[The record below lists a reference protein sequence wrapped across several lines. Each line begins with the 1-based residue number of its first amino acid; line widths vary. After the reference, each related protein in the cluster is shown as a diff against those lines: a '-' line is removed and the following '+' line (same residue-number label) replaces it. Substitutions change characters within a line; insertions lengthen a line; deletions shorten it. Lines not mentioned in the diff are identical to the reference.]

1 MILMFCLFSIVVRNL
16 FRTSRGSFGP
26 ELTIGEDECT
36 MGLGEGAP
44 ILLGVIHTRS
54 SQRFFNLPGPPNF
67 LLSRQNLQPPQS
79 FMRQAWQLLHGI
91 FD

>member
-26 ELTIGEDECT
+26 ELTMGEEWT